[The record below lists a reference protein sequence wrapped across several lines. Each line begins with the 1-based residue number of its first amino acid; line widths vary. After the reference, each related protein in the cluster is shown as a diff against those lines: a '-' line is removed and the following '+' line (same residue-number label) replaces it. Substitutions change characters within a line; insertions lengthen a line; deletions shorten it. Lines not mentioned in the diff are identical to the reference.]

1 MGNVKRRATFWL
13 AAVALDALLPGTA
26 AFAAGP
32 GSYSQ
37 EPIGKIRC
45 PLALPNALILTQLA
59 SEGIPALVAEGVTFF
74 VSIVVFYFFVG
85 TAAGFVEA
93 QWGATSGSPGKA
105 GSHLA
110 GRIGQ
115 LALAVV
121 LALLVHPLVNWITGV
136 LLESL

>member
-1 MGNVKRRATFWL
+1 MGNMKHRAAFRL
-13 AAVALDALLPGTA
+13 SAVALDLLLPGTA
-26 AFAAGP
+26 AFSAGP

-37 EPIGKIRC
+37 EPIGNIRWS
-45 PLALPNALILTQLA
+45 LTLPNALIRTQLA
-59 SEGIPALVAEGVTFF
+59 GEGIPALVAEGVTFF

-93 QWGATSGSPGKA
+93 QWGATTGSPGKA

-110 GRIGQ
+110 GKIGQ
-115 LALAVV
+115 LALAVI
-121 LALLVHPLVNWITGV
+121 LALLVYPLVSWITGV

>member
-1 MGNVKRRATFWL
+1 VGNVRCRAIFWL
-13 AAVALDALLPGTA
+13 AAVVLALLLPGTA

-37 EPIGKIRC
+37 EPIGNIRWS
-45 PLALPNALILTQLA
+45 LALPSALVLTPQA
-59 SEGIPALVAEGVTFF
+59 GEGIPALVAEGVAFF
-74 VSIVVFYFFVG
+74 VSIIVFYFFVG

-93 QWGATSGSPGKA
+93 QWGATIGSPGKA

-110 GRIGQ
+110 GKIGQ

-121 LALLVHPLVNWITGV
+121 LALLVYPLVHWITGV